1 MLNRHLAASNHHP
14 EHVVEVMVDAGYQ
27 AGDICNRHGWARIRP
42 FVIALKPFNGYRVCR
57 IGGPLP
63 YDVSVISIGAGVKAD
78 YVAAIGLKVCLKE
91 VNECANAR
99 VNAFDNQFRWYIA
112 HAKLPLK
119 KPPEGG
125 LSWYL
130 FESGCQFVISARF
143 NRAP

>member
-1 MLNRHLAASNHHP
+1 MLNRHLAASNHYP
-14 EHVVEVMVDAGYQ
+14 EHVVEVMVNAGYQ

-42 FVIALKPFNGYRVCR
+42 FVIALKPFNSYRVCG

-63 YDVSVISIGAGVKAD
+63 NDIPVIAISAGVKAD
-78 YVAAIGLKVCLKE
+78 YITAIGLKVCLEE

-112 HAKLPLK
+112 HGKLPLK
-119 KPPEGG
+119 KPPKGG

-143 NRAP
+143 DRAP

>member
-14 EHVVEVMVDAGYQ
+14 EHVVEVMVNASYQ
-27 AGDICNRHGWARIRP
+27 AGDVCNRHSGTRIGP
-42 FVIALKPFNGYRVCR
+42 LVFDFESLYGYGICRV
-57 IGGPLP
+57 GGPLP
-63 YDVSVISIGAGVKAD
+63 YDIPVIAISAGVKAD
-78 YVAAIGLKVCLKE
+78 YIATIGLKVCLEE

-99 VNAFDNQFRWYIA
+99 VNAFDNQFSWYIA
-112 HAKLPLK
+112 HGKLPLK

-143 NRAP
+143 DRAP